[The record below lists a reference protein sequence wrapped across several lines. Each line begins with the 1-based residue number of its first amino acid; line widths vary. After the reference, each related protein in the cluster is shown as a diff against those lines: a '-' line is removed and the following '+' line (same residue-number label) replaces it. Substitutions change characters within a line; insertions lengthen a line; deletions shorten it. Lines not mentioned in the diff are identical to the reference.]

1 MNKLIKKANVL
12 IEALPYIRTFRGKT
26 IVIKYGGHAMTDV
39 SLKER
44 FAQDVVLL
52 KYVGLN
58 PVIVHGGGPQI
69 DQMLDRLGIEAK
81 FRHGVRVTDEATM
94 EIVEMVLAG
103 KINMEIVD
111 LLNRHG
117 GRAVGLSGKDGGLM
131 LTRPL
136 TAKAWAESL
145 EKDLDDDEEEGED
158 FGFVGEVQSVDP
170 SLVLRLQ
177 QDHYI
182 PVIAPIGTDREGST
196 YNINA
201 DLVAGAIAAAL
212 TAEKLV
218 MMTDVKGIR
227 DAKGRHLSTVSRK
240 DVQRMV
246 KKGTISEGMLPKVH
260 ACLDALA
267 GGVGKAHIIDGRIS
281 HAILLEVFTHKGI
294 GTEIVA

>member
-69 DQMLDRLGIEAK
+69 DKMLDRLGIEAK
-81 FRHGVRVTDEATM
+81 FRHGVRVTDEVTM

-136 TAKAWAESL
+136 TARAWAESL
-145 EKDLDDDEEEGED
+145 EKDLDDDEEDGAD

-170 SLVLRLQ
+170 SLVLKLQ

-201 DLVAGAIAAAL
+201 DLVAGAIAGAL

>member
-1 MNKLIKKANVL
+1 MNRLIKKANVL

-26 IVIKYGGHAMTDV
+26 VVVKYGGHAMTETA
-39 SLKER
+39 LKER
-44 FAQDVVLL
+44 FAEDIVLL

-69 DQMLDRLGIEAK
+69 DKMLTRLGIQAK

-103 KINMEIVD
+103 KINMEIVE

-117 GRAVGLSGKDGGLM
+117 GRAVGLSGKDGGLIM
-131 LTRPL
+131 ARPL
-136 TAKAWAESL
+136 TAKAWADSL
-145 EKDLDDDEEEGED
+145 GKDLEGDDLGD
-158 FGFVGEVQSVDP
+158 FGLVGEVQSVDP
-170 SLVLRLQ
+170 SLVLKLQ

-182 PVIAPIGTDREGST
+182 PVIAPIGTDRDGNT

-201 DLVAGAIAAAL
+201 DLVAGAIAASL
-212 TAEKLV
+212 HAEKLV

-227 DAKGRHLSTVSRK
+227 DANSRHLSTVSRK

-246 KKGTISEGMLPKVH
+246 KKGVIGEGMLPKVQ
-260 ACLDALA
+260 ACLDALV
-267 GGVGKAHIIDGRIS
+267 GGAGKAHIIDGRIP
-281 HAILLEVFTHKGI
+281 HALLLEIFTRKGI
-294 GTEIVA
+294 GTEIVS

>member
-1 MNKLIKKANVL
+1 MDRLIKKANVL

-26 IVIKYGGHAMTDV
+26 VVVKYGGHAMTDA

-52 KYVGLN
+52 KYVGIN

-69 DQMLDRLGIEAK
+69 DKMLDRLGIEAK

-103 KINMEIVD
+103 KINMEITD
-111 LLNRHG
+111 LINRHG
-117 GRAVGLSGKDGGLM
+117 GSAVGLSGKDGGLI
-131 LTRPL
+131 LSRPL

-145 EKDLDDDEEEGED
+145 ERELDDEDSDGD
-158 FGFVGEVQSVDP
+158 FGLVGDIEKVDP
-170 SLVLRLQ
+170 SLLHKLQ
-177 QDHYI
+177 GDHYI
-182 PVIAPIGTDREGST
+182 PIIAPIGTDREGNT

-201 DLVAGAIAAAL
+201 DLVAGAVAGAL
-212 TAEKLV
+212 RAEKLV
-218 MMTDVKGIR
+218 MMTDIKGIR

-246 KKGTISEGMLPKVH
+246 KKGTITEGMLPKVH

-267 GGVGKAHIIDGRIS
+267 GGVGKAHIIDGRVP
-281 HAILLEVFTHKGI
+281 HAILLEIFTHKGI
-294 GTEIVA
+294 GTEITS

>member
-1 MNKLIKKANVL
+1 MNKLVKKANVL

-26 IVIKYGGHAMTDV
+26 IVIKYGGHAMTDA

-58 PVIVHGGGPQI
+58 PVIIHGGGPQI
-69 DQMLDRLGIEAK
+69 DKMLDRLGIEAK
-81 FRHGVRVTDEATM
+81 FRHGVRITDEVTM

-117 GRAVGLSGKDGGLM
+117 GSAVGLSGKDGGLM

-145 EKDLDDDEEEGED
+145 EKELEDGDEDED
-158 FGFVGEVQSVDP
+158 FGLVGDVPSIDP
-170 SLVLRLQ
+170 SLLLNLQ

-182 PVIAPIGTDREGST
+182 PVIAPIGTDREGNT

-201 DLVAGAIAAAL
+201 DLVAGAIAGSL
-212 TAEKLV
+212 RAEKLV

-227 DAKGRHLSTVSRK
+227 DAKGRHLSTVSRN

-260 ACLDALA
+260 ACLDAL
-267 GGVGKAHIIDGRIS
+267 GDGVGKAHIIDGRVS
-281 HAILLEVFTHKGI
+281 HAILLEVFTRKGI
-294 GTEIVA
+294 GTEITS